1 MLLGKTSTQPEIYVY
16 GAITLYGPTFQWAST
31 STLVSYCATGR
42 QTDQDA
48 PHNPTY
54 ATPAGYHTY
63 MV

>member
-1 MLLGKTSTQPEIYVY
+1 MDFNFTNGFSLRTSTAVLIE
-16 GAITLYGPTFQWAST
+16 
-31 STLVSYCATGR
+31 R
-42 QTDQDA
+42 